1 MTRSVISTLVG
12 VLLFICLISNYS
24 STKTAIFSGRKQGAA
39 NNTCY
44 QFFNRIGKTWD
55 AKTGCMSLETVKSRE
70 FKKPSIVYPKTRG
83 ELEVNY
89 NAVLPRPAPLPCV
102 TMPCLALLYAA
113 PLHCVAMPCLAC
125 ATSFSCVAMPCLAL
139 SLSLRCPLPLPCSAL
154 PCSSLLCAFLLCL
167 TLPNLPGL
175 ALSFLALHCPILRS
189 NFVRKP
195 V

>member
-1 MTRSVISTLVG
+1 MTRSVKSTLVG

-24 STKTAIFSGRKQGAA
+24 STTTAIFSVRKQGAA

-55 AKTGCMSLETVKSRE
+55 AKTGCISLETVKSRE

-102 TMPCLALLYAA
+102 TMPCLALLCFML
-113 PLHCVAMPCLAC
+113 PPCIAL
-125 ATSFSCVAMPCLAL
+125 PCLAL
-139 SLSLRCPLPLPCSAL
+139 LALPPFPAL
-154 PCSSLLCAFLLCL
+154 PCLALPCLAPFIALPPSLALLCAALLL
-167 TLPNLPGL
+167 L
-175 ALSFLALHCPILRS
+175 ALCFPALPH
-189 NFVRKP
+189 VA
-195 V
+195 